1 MAVATQPTGAVRAS
15 WWARFRDSAECQ
27 LLFRAIWQADRRLA
41 TAWWALIVVRAA
53 LPPALTV
60 SIGWLVGSVA
70 GGGSLVPA
78 LATVGT
84 LFALLQTLGP
94 VHTELATNL
103 GDRTAATLQD
113 RLASAAV
120 APVGI
125 AHLEDPDLASEFS
138 LARDFDLGITSP
150 QLRVCMGYIGSGF
163 VSFGAGIVSAFV
175 LCGFR
180 WWAGLVL
187 LAGWLSPHILLRDS
201 IAWNDWRSDEVKDH
215 QRHADYAYRMAVD
228 SPAAKEIRL
237 FGLAG
242 WTADRFAER
251 RKALLAISLQAMRL
265 KERSVGLTLLVL
277 VAGNGLVAWAL
288 ARAAMSGDL
297 SLSRLVAF
305 AGTAVG
311 VSALAAMEFDWWLAD
326 GSRPV
331 PVVAGLEPAMRA
343 VGDLPAATT
352 SARGLPTRE
361 IRFDNVSF
369 AYRAD
374 SRPILDGLDL
384 TIEAG
389 TSLAIVGQNGA
400 GKTTL
405 VKLLARLYDPTSGTV
420 SADGIDLRTFAP
432 DSWRAQIAAAFQDF
446 VRYQLTLRENVAPS
460 GAPDEVVRT
469 ALEQAGAAGLA
480 GLDTVLSKQYAGG
493 TDLSGGQWQRVAL
506 ARALAAV
513 AQGAQVVILDE
524 PTAQLDVRGEAE
536 VFDRILQATRGL
548 TTILVSHRFS
558 TVRHADCICVL
569 EGGRVVELGSHEELM
584 AAGGRYR
591 TMFDLQA
598 ARFADGDNGVGGHDG
613 ACVHDGAGV
622 NDDDPGAGGTRTTA
636 GDDR

>member
-1 MAVATQPTGAVRAS
+1 MAVAAPPGSAVRVS
-15 WWARFRDSAECQ
+15 WWVRFRDSAECQ
-27 LLFRAIWQADRRLA
+27 LLFRVIWQADRRLA
-41 TAWWALIVVRAA
+41 AAWWALIVVRAA
-53 LPPALTV
+53 LPPALAV
-60 SIGWLVGSVA
+60 SIGWLVGAVA
-70 GGGSLVPA
+70 GGGSLVLP
-78 LATVGT
+78 LAAVGV

-94 VHTELATNL
+94 LHSELASNL
-103 GDRTAATLQD
+103 GDRTAARLQD
-113 RLASAAV
+113 PLVSAAV
-120 APVGI
+120 SPAGI
-125 AHLEDPDLASEFS
+125 AHLEDPDLASDFS

-163 VSFGAGIVSAFV
+163 VSFGAGLVSAIV
-175 LCGFR
+175 VCGFR

-187 LAGWLSPHILLRDS
+187 LVVWISPHILLRDS

-237 FGLAG
+237 FGLAD
-242 WTADRFAER
+242 WTAGRFADR
-251 RKALLAISLQAMRL
+251 RKALLTLSLQAMRL
-265 KERSVGLTLLVL
+265 KERSVGLTLLTL
-277 VAGNGLVAWAL
+277 VVGNGLVYWAL
-288 ARAAMSGDL
+288 ARAAANGDL
-297 SLSRLVAF
+297 SLSRLVAY
-305 AGTAVG
+305 AGTAIG
-311 VSALAAMEFDWWLAD
+311 VSALATMEFDWWLAD

-331 PVVAGLEPAMRA
+331 PVVTGLAPTMRQI
-343 VGDLPAATT
+343 GDLAAGTA
-352 SARGLPTRE
+352 SAQGLPARE

-389 TSLAIVGQNGA
+389 TSLAIVGNNGA

-405 VKLLARLYDPTSGTV
+405 VKLLARLYDPTAGTV
-420 SADGIDLRTFAP
+420 SADGIDLRSFAP

-446 VRYQLTLRENVAPS
+446 VRYQLPLRENVAPA
-460 GAPDEVVRT
+460 GAPDDVVRR
-469 ALEQAGAAGLA
+469 ALEQAGAADLA
-480 GLDTVLSKQYAGG
+480 ELDTVLSKQFAGG

-513 AQGAQVVILDE
+513 AAGSRVVILDE

-558 TVRHADCICVL
+558 TVRHADRICVL

-584 AAGGRYR
+584 AARGRYR

-598 ARFADGDNGVGGHDG
+598 ARFAEGNGS
-613 ACVHDGAGV
+613 
-622 NDDDPGAGGTRTTA
+622 TE
-636 GDDR
+636 GDDA